1 MFIELFYPKNFGSI
15 VYYLYLNSEDETKYI
30 AQNTIILVLTTGMQT
45 NLNIL
50 ILRIQLQSL
59 FIHSQNQNLV

>member
-59 FIHSQNQNLV
+59 FIHSQNPNLV